1 MFLCIFLFSQENNQ
15 RMDDRI
21 IPEDFVCPITK
32 DVMEDPVLAN
42 DGYTYERIAIMQ
54 YVVNEG
60 KSPMTRQEMNEA
72 QLMPNRALKSIIE
85 KWRTEEEAN
94 NELQEAM
101 NEDIYFD
108 VETKLC
114 KYKNTNELVSSEC
127 VFVFINVR
135 KSLKYKGSVKEG
147 KLNGKGIFY
156 FPNGKKL
163 YEGDFSDGKA
173 HGKGIEFYQSG
184 EKSYEGDYSQGKRHG
199 QGIVFF
205 NNNKKQ
211 YEGELSENKRHGK
224 GVHYYHDKEG
234 YKEYEGDWFQDKYHG
249 KGMFYEK
256 NGKKSYEGDFS
267 DGKPHGKGIEF
278 DQHTGEKS
286 YEGEYSQGKR
296 HAHGIEYYHDKEGYK
311 KYEGDWFQDYYHGK
325 GIIYFKNNTKQYEGY
340 WSKNKWHGRGIE
352 YYGKH
357 NNNKKKKEGLWSQGK
372 FKSGTFIDKEGIEF
386 LSKDVLKLQKL
397 ASLLN
402 VHRRTSKRTRK
413 TIKVNVKNF

>member
-1 MFLCIFLFSQENNQ
+1 
-15 RMDDRI
+15 MDDRI

-85 KWRTEEEAN
+85 KWRTENQTNEEGN
-94 NELQEAM
+94 NESQEAM

-127 VFVFINVR
+127 VFVLLKR
-135 KSLKYKGSVKEG
+135 LKYKGSVKEG

-156 FPNGKKL
+156 FSNGKKL
-163 YEGDFSDGKA
+163 YEGDFSDGYIKGKGVLFYQNGKKHYEGDFSDGYNGKGVQFYQSGEKSYEGDYSQGTL

-184 EKSYEGDYSQGKRHG
+184 EKSYEGDYSQGKRHGKGIEYFPTGKISYEGDYSQGKRHG

-211 YEGELSENKRHGK
+211 YEGELSENQRHGK
-224 GVHYYHDKEG
+224 GV
-234 YKEYEGDWFQDKYHG
+234 
-249 KGMFYEK
+249 
-256 NGKKSYEGDFS
+256 
-267 DGKPHGKGIEF
+267 
-278 DQHTGEKS
+278 
-286 YEGEYSQGKR
+286 
-296 HAHGIEYYHDKEGYK
+296 EYYHDKEVIK
-311 KYEGDWFQDYYHGK
+311 
-325 GIIYFKNNTKQYEGY
+325 NTKVIG
-340 WSKNKWHGRGIE
+340 
-352 YYGKH
+352 
-357 NNNKKKKEGLWSQGK
+357 
-372 FKSGTFIDKEGIEF
+372 F
-386 LSKDVLKLQKL
+386 
-397 ASLLN
+397 
-402 VHRRTSKRTRK
+402 
-413 TIKVNVKNF
+413 